1 MTDEIRELRVRWQN
15 HRQALLRADYNH
27 ADEELARTL
36 HFAENTPI
44 IAGILRRLRSIP
56 LYHEF
61 DSEEWLSGRGFAGAM
76 GAGRTNIGFSLD
88 DTERAVQCLKVLE
101 LAARR
106 FAEGQY
112 ALFAIGQT
120 TYGGRSAKM
129 IDYARSAIET
139 VFEPFYHYT
148 DAELRGQE
156 TLIRPT
162 VEGPRSREKTI
173 RSDYSLH
180 VFVATPRDVAA
191 ERNRL
196 ALIVRDLN
204 NAFATHGLT
213 LELLDWRD
221 VVPGLGRP
229 EDVIL
234 DQLPVEKWDVFIG
247 VLWAHFGTPPGRE
260 DPETGKPFLSG
271 TEEEFTVAC
280 RSWQETD
287 KPRILFYRCKRPIP
301 PDRLDPEQFALVQ
314 KFFDGFKPDGEH
326 PGLPQEYG
334 TVDDFERRVRQDLLK
349 LLLEYSRG
357 EKQATLESEVGAEVR
372 MLQEEQGGRE
382 EKTEAVVEC
391 ETSGDKPVSIPPR
404 ASTESPQGEPTTL
417 PEPESLWKKVS
428 LPVWFLIGV
437 ILTVVIVLFFV
448 RPLRCLLGYHITEA
462 QVALLALLAGG
473 LAAATFLLPPHIRR
487 ALVSFYSGVAVILVL
502 FIIMVWLS
510 SPISVGECSTPT
522 PTLTL
527 APRLTSSPTPSYI
540 ATFTPTLTPTPVRQD
555 DAIYQDGE
563 IVARVSEV
571 VTVEQSQGRILFEE
585 IYDSN
590 SLDIKSEFEFQKW
603 RLMLREYESF
613 AGDTIELISGPDGPS
628 KVHKENV
635 FKNVEC
641 EVIGERQ

>member
-1 MTDEIRELRVRWQN
+1 VTDEIRELRVRWQN

-27 ADEELARTL
+27 ADEELARAL
-36 HFAENTPI
+36 YFAEHNPI
-44 IAGILRRLRSIP
+44 IAGTLRQLRAIP
-56 LYHEF
+56 LYREF
-61 DSEEWLSGRGFAGAM
+61 DAEGWLSGRGFAGTM
-76 GAGRTNIGFSLD
+76 GAGHTNLGFSLD
-88 DTERAVQCLKVLE
+88 DTERAVQCLKILE

-106 FAEGQY
+106 FTEDQY
-112 ALFAIGQT
+112 GLFVIGQT
-120 TYGGRSAKM
+120 TYGGRSAKI
-129 IDYARSAIET
+129 IDYVRSAIET
-139 VFEPFYHYT
+139 IFEPFYRYI
-148 DAELRGQE
+148 DAELRAQE

-162 VEGPRSREKTI
+162 VEDPRSREKTI

-191 ERNRL
+191 ERDRL

-204 NAFATHGLT
+204 NAFAAHGLT

-221 VVPGLGRP
+221 VVPDLGRP

-247 VLWAHFGTPPGRE
+247 VLWARFGTPPGRE
-260 DPETGKPFLSG
+260 DPKTGKPFLSG
-271 TEEEFTVAC
+271 TEEEFTLAC
-280 RSWQETD
+280 RSWRETG
-287 KPRILFYRCKRPIP
+287 KPRILFYRCRRPIA
-301 PDRLDPEQFALVQ
+301 PDRLDPEQCALVQ
-314 KFFDGFKPDGEH
+314 KFFDGFKPGGEH
-326 PGLPQEYG
+326 PGLPQEYE
-334 TVDDFERRVRQDLLK
+334 TVEDFERRVRQDLLK

-382 EKTEAVVEC
+382 KKA
-391 ETSGDKPVSIPPR
+391 ETVMERGTPGDKPVPIPPR
-404 ASTESPQGEPTTL
+404 ASTEPPQGEPTTL

-448 RPLRCLLGYHITEA
+448 RPLRCLLGYHMTEA
-462 QVALLALLAGG
+462 QVTLLALLAGG
-473 LAAATFLLPPHIRR
+473 LAAATTLLLSPHTRK

-502 FIIMVWLS
+502 FIIVVWLS
-510 SPISVGECSTPT
+510 SPIPVGECSTPT
-522 PTLTL
+522 PTPTL

-563 IVARVSEV
+563 IVARVSGV
-571 VTVEQSQGRILFEE
+571 DAAEQSQGRILFEE

-590 SLDIKSEFEFQKW
+590 SLDLKSEFEFQKW
-603 RLMLREYESF
+603 RLILRGYESF
-613 AGDTIELISGPDGPS
+613 TGLKIGAIAGL
-628 KVHKENV
+628 KESV
-635 FKNVEC
+635 FGNVEC